1 MFEKRTNDRSPI
13 ELAASYGI
21 GEDPRPD
28 REAKINNI
36 SSGGLGLTLNNKM
49 RIGENIELV
58 IELDTKDDIIVYA
71 KVAWVNKN
79 EHNQKFTIGVQIVEK
94 EGPDYD
100 RFLEF
105 YNKQL

>member
-1 MFEKRTNDRSPI
+1 MFEKRVNGRSPI

-36 SSGGLGLTLNNKM
+36 SSGGFCLTLSNKM
-49 RIGENIELV
+49 AIGEKIELA
-58 IELDTKDDIIVYA
+58 IDLDTKDDVIVYA
-71 KVAWVNKN
+71 KVVWVKKN
-79 EHNQKFTIGVQIVEK
+79 ERDQKYTIGVQIIEK
-94 EGPDYD
+94 EGSDYE

-105 YNKQL
+105 YNQQL